1 MRQAITKLV
10 VFIVLLVALDRL
22 VYAGAVFLRD
32 HAGHP
37 MAGIDLIY
45 DEGGWNPPIV
55 FFGDSRTRLNFDM
68 REVEN
73 LTGLAAYNLGYD
85 NASAEQ
91 SLFMLEEYL
100 HHEHR
105 PSVVVFEADPMLL
118 DKRYGTF
125 HKEAF
130 RDHVAVVPDP
140 SDLLRQPRPTLQQRA
155 SAFAVTWLTKSAS
168 LPNRLPDLWHRW
180 RIQGAAGASEVY
192 FHACGLPEWHMLC
205 RYYNGADNFVIGNG
219 AKMTGRPLRFN
230 IDADRI
236 ALFEHIVSL
245 AEQDD
250 FQLMLLETPRL
261 EGDQAYPAEQK
272 QRAEAFY
279 CGLAQAHRSVLYARM
294 THIDGIDREPFLYW
308 DWEHFNGV
316 GATKMSQL
324 VAPLIAALASRQRP
338 EACLLQ

>member
-1 MRQAITKLV
+1 MRQTVTRLV
-10 VFIVLLVALDRL
+10 VFVALMVAMDRL
-22 VYAGAVFLRD
+22 VYAGAAFLRD

-37 MAGIDLIY
+37 MNGIDLIY

-68 REVEN
+68 REVES
-73 LTGLAAYNLGYD
+73 LTGLAAYDLGYD

-118 DKRYGTF
+118 DKRYGSF

-140 SDLLRQPRPTLQQRA
+140 SDLLRRSRPTLQQRA
-155 SAFAVTWLTKSAS
+155 SAFAVTWLMKSAS
-168 LPNRLPDLWHRW
+168 LPNRLPDLWSRW
-180 RIQGAAGASEVY
+180 LARGTATVSEVL
-192 FHACGLPEWHMLC
+192 FHPCGAPERHMLC
-205 RYYNGADNFVIGNG
+205 RYYNGADNFVNGNG
-219 AKMTGRPLRFN
+219 EHMTGELLLSN
-230 IDADRI
+230 IDTERT
-236 ALFEHIVSL
+236 ALFEHIVTL
-245 AEQDD
+245 AEQND
-250 FQLMLLETPRL
+250 FRLMLLETPL
-261 EGDQAYPAEQK
+261 LHSDQAYSPERK
-272 QRAEAFY
+272 RRADAFY
-279 CGLAQAHRSVLYARM
+279 CGLAQAHRSVLYAQM
-294 THIDGIDREPFLYW
+294 THTDGIDHDPALYW
-308 DWEHFNGV
+308 DWMHLNGI

-324 VAPLIAALASRQRP
+324 IAPLIAALASYQRP